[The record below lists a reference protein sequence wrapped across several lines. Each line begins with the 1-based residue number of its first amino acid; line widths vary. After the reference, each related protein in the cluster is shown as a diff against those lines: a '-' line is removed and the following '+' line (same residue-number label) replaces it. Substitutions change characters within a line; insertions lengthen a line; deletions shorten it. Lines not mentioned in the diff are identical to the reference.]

1 MLENSKD
8 ILYIVISFC
17 IIWVTAFI
25 CYMFYYAARILKNVN
40 TIVEEFRLRLQRI
53 TDTINSIQDK
63 VEGIVSLLGMARETT
78 GGMVKNF
85 ITKKARDFMD
95 DKVEDFGDIAKD
107 AVDKA
112 MAVAQKKVKKVAKK
126 MKK

>member
-17 IIWVTAFI
+17 IIWLTAFL
-25 CYMFYYAARILKNVN
+25 CYTFYYAARILKNVN

-63 VEGIVSLLGMARETT
+63 IEGISSIMGMAGDTA
-78 GGMVKNF
+78 GGFVKNF
-85 ITKKARDFMD
+85 INKKAKSFMN
-95 DKVEDFGDIAKD
+95 DKMDDFGDIAKE

-112 MAVAQKKVKKVAKK
+112 VDAAGKKMKKVAKK

>member
-17 IIWVTAFI
+17 IIWVTVFL
-25 CYMFYYAARILKNVN
+25 CYVFYYVARILRNVN

-53 TDTINSIQDK
+53 TDTINSIQEK
-63 VEGIVSLLGMARETT
+63 VEGIAGIIGMAKETA

-95 DKVEDFGDIAKD
+95 DKVDDFGDIAKD
-107 AVDKA
+107 AVDRA
-112 MAVAQKKVKKVAKK
+112 MEVAQKKVKKVAKK
-126 MKK
+126 MKR

>member
-17 IIWVTAFI
+17 IIWVTVFL
-25 CYMFYYAARILKNVN
+25 CYVFYYVARILRNVN

-53 TDTINSIQDK
+53 TDTINSIQEK
-63 VEGIVSLLGMARETT
+63 VEGIASIIGMAKETA

-95 DKVEDFGDIAKD
+95 DKVDDFGDIAKE
-107 AVDKA
+107 AVDRA
-112 MAVAQKKVKKVAKK
+112 MEVAQKKVKKVAKK